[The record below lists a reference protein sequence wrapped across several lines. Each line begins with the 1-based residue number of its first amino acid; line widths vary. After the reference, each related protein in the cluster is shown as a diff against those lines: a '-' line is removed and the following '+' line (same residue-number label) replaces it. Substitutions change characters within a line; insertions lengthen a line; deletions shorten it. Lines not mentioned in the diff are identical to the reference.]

1 MGFVESLPPEVLDNI
16 ADHLKS
22 YNDLLRFAQTNRRF
36 SQFAIRGFRRLL
48 TKEASRI
55 LHQASQ
61 QGRVDIL
68 HRAAQSGVSL
78 GDFSLALTAAQENHI
93 KVLDVIAESRG
104 EEPFN
109 AEELSKLVWAA
120 CSWQNIPIHFNM
132 LSHLFNRFG
141 ASLNPKQSEC
151 CLHQAIKYENT
162 KFVQLLLDKG
172 VDPSAEIYDRTPLE
186 AAVNIGSSD
195 ITNILL
201 ENGANIHVRPHP
213 GDTLLHIAA
222 RSGHVDVL
230 KILLKHGA
238 DPSVTLRGCGSTP
251 LKDAIVHEKRAAACL
266 LMQKTTNHG
275 ASMRTLF
282 SALRHGATITLAVLH
297 LKAGVARA
305 GLINTRDYAGRTVL
319 FIAARQGNP
328 KMVQQFLAH
337 EADPCIAD
345 DFGTTLIFAAAR
357 NGHIDVVRQ
366 LLAVDPGLIE
376 STDNLYGGHSLL
388 YWAQRSGNDNLVNLL
403 RRAIEL
409 AGLEDPIDAR
419 GQSTASNDAPRR
431 QWKIACDLC
440 ARRLPAGDVMQC
452 RACYDGDFY
461 MCPECYSHAKCLDES
476 HQGRYWRHHRA
487 SLWFSDRHY
496 DPLSK
501 GE

>member
-1 MGFVESLPPEVLDNI
+1 M
-16 ADHLKS
+16 
-22 YNDLLRFAQTNRRF
+22 
-36 SQFAIRGFRRLL
+36 
-48 TKEASRI
+48 
-55 LHQASQ
+55 
-61 QGRVDIL
+61 
-68 HRAAQSGVSL
+68 

-120 CSWQNIPIHFNM
+120 CSWHSTPIHFNI

-141 ASLNPKQSEC
+141 ASLNPEQSMR
-151 CLHQAIKYENT
+151 CLSQAISHKNT

-172 VDPSAEIYDRTPLE
+172 VDPSAEIYNRTPLE
-186 AAVNIGSSD
+186 AAVNTGSSD

-201 ENGANIHVRPHP
+201 ENGANIHERPHP
-213 GDTLLHIAA
+213 GGTLLHIAA
-222 RSGHVDVL
+222 RSGRVDVL

-238 DPSVTLRGCGSTP
+238 DPSVTLKVCGTTP
-251 LKDAIVHEKRAAACL
+251 LKDAILHEKRAAACL

-282 SALRHGATITLAVLH
+282 SAMRHGASITLAVLH

-305 GLINTRDYAGRTVL
+305 GLINSRDYAGRTVL
-319 FIAARQGNP
+319 FIAARQGNT
-328 KMVQQFLAH
+328 KIVQQFLAH
-337 EADPCIAD
+337 EADPRIAD
-345 DFGTTLIFAAAR
+345 DFGTTPIFAAAR
-357 NGHIDVVRQ
+357 NGHVDVVRQ
-366 LLAVDPGLIE
+366 LLAIDPGLIE

-388 YWAQRSGNDNLVNLL
+388 YWAQRSGNDNLVNLV

-409 AGLEDPIDAR
+409 AALEDPIDAR

-452 RACYDGDFY
+452 KACYDGDFY

-476 HQGRYWRHHRA
+476 HQGRYWTHHRA
-487 SLWFSDRHY
+487 SLFFSDRHY
-496 DPLSK
+496 DPLSND
-501 GE
+501 E

>member
-1 MGFVESLPPEVLDNI
+1 MGALPTEVLDNI
-16 ADHLKS
+16 ADHLVS

-36 SQFAIRGFRRLL
+36 SQIAIRGFRRLL
-48 TKEASRI
+48 TKEGSRI
-55 LHQASQ
+55 LHQASR

-78 GDFSLALTAAQENHI
+78 GDFSLALTAVEENHI

-120 CSWQNIPIHFNM
+120 CSWNSTPMHFNI

-141 ASLNPKQSEC
+141 ASLDPEQRMH
-151 CLHQAIKYENT
+151 CLSQAIHRENT

-172 VDPSAEIYDRTPLE
+172 VDPSAVINNTTPLE
-186 AAVNIGSSD
+186 AAVMAGSSD
-195 ITNILL
+195 ITNILI
-201 ENGANIHVRPHP
+201 EHGANIHDRAHL
-213 GDTLLHIAA
+213 GDTLLHRAA
-222 RSGHVDVL
+222 SDGHVDVL

-238 DPSVTLRGCGSTP
+238 DPSVTSEVFGTTP
-251 LKDAIVHEKRAAACL
+251 LKAAILNEKRAAACL

-282 SALRHGATITLAVLH
+282 SAMRHGASITLAVLH

-319 FIAARQGNP
+319 FIAAREGNP

-337 EADPCIAD
+337 EADPRIAD
-345 DFGTTLIFAAAR
+345 DFGTTPIFAAAR
-357 NGHIDVVRQ
+357 NGHVDVVRQ

-376 STDNLYGGHSLL
+376 STDSLYGGHSLL

-431 QWKIACDLC
+431 QWRIACDLC

-452 RACYDGDFY
+452 EACYDGDFY

-476 HQGRYWRHHRA
+476 HPGRYWMHHRA
-487 SLWFSDRHY
+487 SLWFSDRHC
-496 DPLSK
+496 DPLSN